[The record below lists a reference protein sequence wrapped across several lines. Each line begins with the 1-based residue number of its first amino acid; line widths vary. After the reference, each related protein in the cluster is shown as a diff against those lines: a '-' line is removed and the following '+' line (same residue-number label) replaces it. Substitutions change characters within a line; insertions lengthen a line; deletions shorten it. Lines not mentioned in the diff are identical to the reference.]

1 VIGPRR
7 IRRRPPS
14 VSPGMRLRTYFLTF
28 MLVAVDALM
37 LVGCGKGKY

>member
-1 VIGPRR
+1 MAVALD
-7 IRRRPPS
+7 
-14 VSPGMRLRTYFLTF
+14 VRLRTYFWTV